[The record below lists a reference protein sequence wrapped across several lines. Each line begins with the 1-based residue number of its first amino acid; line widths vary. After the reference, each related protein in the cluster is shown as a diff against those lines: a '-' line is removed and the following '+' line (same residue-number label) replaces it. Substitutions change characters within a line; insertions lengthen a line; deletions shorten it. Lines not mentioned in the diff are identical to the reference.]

1 MNLQP
6 ELVRQPLLT
15 DFTLTDVQQLA
26 DENPN
31 LRGYIQGY
39 LAESRLA
46 QQLSLIEGVSR
57 VVKIPDTDDLRGDL
71 LVTYRDVDL
80 TIECKSLASGI
91 LRQDALNDSW
101 EASVLCKSTDRRT
114 THVRGQASI
123 QSVNL
128 NKGEFDILSIC
139 TFPVTGRWEPL
150 FILNRYLPERDGMPG
165 LIKSR
170 FIINTGTTPG
180 LTDSAKR
187 ILDEAF
193 SAKIVQYT
201 MAQQ

>member
-6 ELVRQPLLT
+6 EPVRQPLLAE
-15 DFTLTDVQQLA
+15 FTLSDVQRLA
-26 DENPN
+26 DESPN

-46 QQLSLIEGVSR
+46 QQLSSVEGVSR
-57 VVKIPDTDDLRGDL
+57 VKKIPDTDDMRGDL
-71 LVTYRDVDL
+71 LVTYHGVDL

-91 LRQDALNDSW
+91 LRQDALNGSW
-101 EASVLCKSTDRRT
+101 EASVLCKNTDKRVT
-114 THVRGQASI
+114 AVRGQDSI

-128 NKGEFDILSIC
+128 HKGGFDILSVC
-139 TFPVTGRWEPL
+139 TFPVTGRWDSL
-150 FILNRYLPERDGMPG
+150 FLLNRYLPERDGMPG

-180 LTDSAKR
+180 LTDSAER
-187 ILDEAF
+187 VLNEAL

-201 MAQQ
+201 MAEQ

>member
-6 ELVRQPLLT
+6 EPVRQPLLSEFSL
-15 DFTLTDVQQLA
+15 DDVQRLA

-46 QQLSLIEGVSR
+46 KQLSLIKGVSN

-71 LVTYRDVDL
+71 LVTYQDVDL
-80 TIECKSLASGI
+80 TIECKSLSSGI
-91 LRQDALNDSW
+91 LRQDALNGSW
-101 EASVLCKSTDRRT
+101 EASVLCKNTDRRT
-114 THVRGQASI
+114 TAVRGRESI

-128 NKGEFDILSIC
+128 HKGGFDVLSIC
-139 TFPVTGRWEPL
+139 TFPVTGRWDSL
-150 FILNRYLPERDGMPG
+150 FLLNRYLPERDGMPG

-180 LTDSAKR
+180 LTDSAER
-187 ILDEAF
+187 ILNEAF
-193 SAKIVQYT
+193 SAKIMQYT